1 MKDIGKGIAWAGFW
15 FMIGMYFIASGVAG
29 HLL

>member
-1 MKDIGKGIAWAGFW
+1 MNNLGKGIAWAGFW
-15 FMIGMYFIASGVAG
+15 VMLGMYFIASAMAG